1 MSWRNFNRGS
11 VFRDRQDAGR
21 RLAEY
26 FLEHPLEGRVVV
38 LGLPRG
44 GIPVAYEIARA
55 LKAPLDV
62 LVVRKLGAPFNPELA
77 IGAIGPRGVVFLNE
91 QLVEMLHISEDT
103 LSSIRER
110 ELAVLSERERTYR
123 RASEPLEVEGRTVIV
138 VDDGIATGAT
148 MMAAVQ
154 TLEQLAPLH
163 IVVAVPTASVEA
175 YTELKRRAIDVVALH
190 TPEPYIAVG
199 AWYQHFEQTSDQEVV
214 ELLAKETAAPAAVS

>member
-1 MSWRNFNRGS
+1 MSWRSFNRGS

-21 RLAEY
+21 RLAER
-26 FLEHPLEGRVVV
+26 FIEHPPTGDVIV

-44 GIPVAYEIARA
+44 GIPVAYEIAKA

-91 QLVEMLHISEDT
+91 QVIGMLHISEDT
-103 LSSIRER
+103 LESIRAR
-110 ELAVLSERERTYR
+110 EQAVLSERERIYR

-154 TLEQLAPLH
+154 ALAQLKPART
-163 IVVAVPTASVEA
+163 IVAVPTASVEA
-175 YTELKRRAIDVVALH
+175 YTQLERLGIDVVALH

-214 ELLAKETAAPAAVS
+214 DLLAKETTAPSAVS